1 MGFVTDSDV
10 HANVVAEILKK
21 CLTPASWDDLMLS
34 KDKFTFHASSGTEKY
49 DGPTMLKVLLEEIDP
64 TSSVNIELHR
74 QAIEKARLH
83 DFKNNV
89 VEMTKSIEKH
99 HLAIVSNG
107 YAYDKDTYRRHLLT
121 SLLSG
126 PNSVFNTKI
135 QAIKGDVDS
144 GYGYHTMPPLIL
156 PS

>member
-1 MGFVTDSDV
+1 
-10 HANVVAEILKK
+10 
-21 CLTPASWDDLMLS
+21 MLS
-34 KDKFTFHASSGTEKY
+34 KDKFTFHASSGTKKY
-49 DGPTMLKVLLEEIDP
+49 GGPTMLKVLLEEIDP

-74 QAIEKARLH
+74 QAIKKSRLH

-89 VEMTKSIEKH
+89 VEMTKIIDKH
-99 HLAIVSNG
+99 HLTIVSNG
-107 YAYDKDTYRRHLLT
+107 YAYDKDIYRRHLLT

-144 GYGYHTMPPLIL
+144 GYGYHASIDPAKLISSAKHQYVYIERCGEWNKVD
-156 PS
+156 P